1 MNILSHL
8 IQNSFR
14 IQVAS
19 EQRLPFTECVM
30 PYKIASADNYC
41 PISIVHAQVPLRDLH
56 T

>member
-1 MNILSHL
+1 MNILYHL
-8 IQNSFR
+8 IQYSFR

-19 EQRLPFTECVM
+19 EQRLPFSEYVIPC
-30 PYKIASADNYC
+30 KIASADNC